1 MKTEHTSTHGGL
13 LSVAVRGHSPNFG
26 HPPDR
31 VLSLHPIRDIS
42 VNFEATVL
50 VFFAES
56 REPLRLS
63 ASLKILRVEGKKEA
77 GKWKRWKGW

>member
-1 MKTEHTSTHGGL
+1 MKTELTSTHGRL
-13 LSVAVRGHSPNFG
+13 LSAAVKGHSPNFG

-42 VNFEATVL
+42 VNFEATAL
-50 VFFAES
+50 FFFAES
-56 REPLRLS
+56 KEPLRLS
-63 ASLKILRVEGKKEA
+63 ASLKISRAEGKKEA